1 MNDRNSEQ
9 TKRGPS
15 QDRWVLWLVVA
26 AGAVLAVAALAYL
39 WSVLFPPIELPPG
52 IKEEARAVTSVSE
65 AIKEYIAKTKTCPK
79 RLTSTTEGMP
89 HTEVPFRLHLIIP
102 GKFDPKHP
110 RDIVVYAGTIGPY
123 RVEHLDFFVAKLGP
137 FKEEPEKGPRTTPG
151 KAGL

>member
-1 MNDRNSEQ
+1 MNDRNPER
-9 TKRGPS
+9 TTRGPS

-52 IKEEARAVTSVSE
+52 IKEEARAVTSVSD
-65 AIKEYIAKTKTCPK
+65 AIKQFIDKTKTCPK

-89 HTEVPFRLHLIIP
+89 HTEVPFRLHMIIP

-123 RVEHLDFFVAKLGP
+123 RVEYLDFYVAKLGP
-137 FKEEPEKGPRTTPG
+137 FKEEPEKERRAERGNV
-151 KAGL
+151 GL